1 MTFERLQQSLEQ
13 FNKLLPALGVIFT
26 IVIALAAWALH
37 DIQPLHLLKRIVAEQ
52 QGFDYAEQQRQ
63 FQQQVVANHV
73 ALGQAF
79 LDDQLYDQAG
89 DEFGKALAI
98 DKLHV
103 DAQIG
108 RFIVEA
114 ARQIKQDF
122 RPQAVERQLDFLRQQ
137 QPDNPYV
144 HILFG
149 DLAVQREDLAAAKQH
164 YEAAMQ
170 SGRQPAAAYF
180 GMGYWHEIQS
190 NLTQALVHY
199 QKAVERSPWNQR
211 YLNNLAGTLRKLGQ
225 YPESIDQ
232 YEKILTLDR
241 DYLLAHVGIAQSYA
255 HSRKLGMAM
264 RYLEQFMTL
273 AGQQTVI
280 DQPKNQAAW
289 NFHGTLL
296 ETPDEKRQYALYQ
309 LGLMQ
314 FLLDQQDDTQRTIQ
328 AAQAIKT
335 GIGTDIQAAVAKDI
349 ALLDKANAE
358 YTVQTGL
365 FKQLYLQ

>member
-1 MTFERLQQSLEQ
+1 MNLESLAQSLEK
-13 FNKLLPALGVIFT
+13 FNKLLPLLGLIFSTLVLLAGAVIY
-26 IVIALAAWALH
+26 
-37 DIQPLHLLKRIVAEQ
+37 DINPFHMLKRIVAEQ

-63 FQQQVVANHV
+63 FQQQVAANHV
-73 ALGQAF
+73 VLGQAF

-122 RPQAVERQLDFLRQQ
+122 RPQAVERQLDFLQRQ

-149 DLAVQREDLAAAKQH
+149 DLAVQREDFSAAKQH

-190 NLTQALVHY
+190 NLAQALAHY

-211 YLNNLAGTLRKLGQ
+211 YLNNLAGTLRKLDR
-225 YPESIDQ
+225 YPESIKL
-232 YEKILTLDR
+232 YKKILTLDR

-255 HSRKLGMAM
+255 HSRKLEMAK
-264 RYLEQFMTL
+264 RYLEQFMTF
-273 AGQQTVI
+273 AGRQTII
-280 DQPKNQAAW
+280 DQPKNKATW
-289 NFHGTLL
+289 NFHNTLL

-309 LGLMQ
+309 LGLLQ
-314 FLLDQQDDTQRTIQ
+314 FLLDQQDDAQRTMQ

-335 GIGTDIQAAVAKDI
+335 GIGTEIQAAVAEDI
-349 ALLDKANAE
+349 ALLDKANGE
-358 YTVQTGL
+358 YAAQTSL

>member
-13 FNKLLPALGVIFT
+13 FNKLLPSLGVIFT
-26 IVIALAAWALH
+26 IVIALAAWVLH

-73 ALGQAF
+73 TLGQAF

-149 DLAVQREDLAAAKQH
+149 DLAVQRKDFSAAQKH
-164 YEAAMQ
+164 YQTAMQ

-180 GMGYWHEIQS
+180 GMGYRHEIQS
-190 NLTQALVHY
+190 NLTQALLHY

-225 YPESIDQ
+225 YPESIKL
-232 YEKILTLDR
+232 YEEILTLDR
-241 DYLLAHVGIAQSYA
+241 NYLLAHVGIAQSYA

-264 RYLEQFMTL
+264 LYLEQFMTL

-280 DQPKNQAAW
+280 DQPKNQATW
-289 NFHGTLL
+289 NFHNTLL
-296 ETPDEKRQYALYQ
+296 ETLDEKRQYALYQ

-314 FLLDQQDDTQRTIQ
+314 YLLDQQDDVQRTMQ

-335 GIGTDIQAAVAKDI
+335 GIGTEIQAAVAEDI
-349 ALLDKANAE
+349 ALLIKANAE
-358 YTVQTGL
+358 YAVQTGL